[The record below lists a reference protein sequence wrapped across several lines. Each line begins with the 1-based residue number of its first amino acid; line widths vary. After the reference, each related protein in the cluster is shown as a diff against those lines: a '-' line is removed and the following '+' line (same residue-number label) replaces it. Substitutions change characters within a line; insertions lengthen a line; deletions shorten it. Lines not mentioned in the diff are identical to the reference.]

1 MNNWD
6 PKHDYIFNALYN
18 TNLNSKVKRV
28 WSYVTDRSS
37 KFSKPLNAPALLYFY
52 FGLIMRLHPIIY
64 ATSENK
70 IKEESKVLM
79 MRSFILSHL
88 DLNAIDKYDETPLI
102 IQRIEDING
111 VREAD
116 RLAIFWAV
124 SDLVCSQIDKE
135 LISFSDMFSSKGLID
150 SAKDL
155 EEAGEMIYE
164 LNKFNWYAI
173 GDSFEERI
181 NSSK

>member
-1 MNNWD
+1 
-6 PKHDYIFNALYN
+6 
-18 TNLNSKVKRV
+18 
-28 WSYVTDRSS
+28 
-37 KFSKPLNAPALLYFY
+37 
-52 FGLIMRLHPIIY
+52 MRLNPIIH
-64 ATSENK
+64 ATSKNEFK
-70 IKEESKVLM
+70 QESKDLM
-79 MRSFILSHL
+79 MKSFVLSHL
-88 DLNAIDKYDETPLI
+88 DIHAIDKYDETPLI

-116 RLAIFWAV
+116 RLAILWAV

>member
-1 MNNWD
+1 MKNWD

-52 FGLIMRLHPIIY
+52 FGLIMRLNPIIY

-102 IQRIEDING
+102 VQKIEDIAG
-111 VREAD
+111 DGESD
-116 RLAIFWAV
+116 KLGIFWAI
-124 SDLVCSQIDKE
+124 SDLVCSQIDEE
-135 LISFSDMFSSKGLID
+135 LISFSDIFSSKGLID
-150 SAKDL
+150 RSEDL
-155 EEAGEMIYE
+155 KEAAEMIYE
-164 LNKFNWYAI
+164 LNKFNWDTI
-173 GDSFEERI
+173 GYSLEEKI
-181 NSSK
+181 NPSN